1 MNIDEDYADM
11 IGKCIS
17 NDGELSFDSCKFTNP
32 AFETLCDTLADKHV
46 RIS

>member
-1 MNIDEDYADM
+1 MNIDEDCTHM

-17 NDGELSFDSCKFTNP
+17 NDGKMSFEYCKFTKP